1 MNFRKDILVIL
12 NFVMLFAGLHIF
24 GIDDKFFN
32 YLMIITLVLDLI
44 SILL

>member
-1 MNFRKDILVIL
+1 
-12 NFVMLFAGLHIF
+12 MLFAGLHIF

-44 SILL
+44 SIYFDYDNLKNSN